1 MLISRS
7 FTRKLVVTCGAALGF
22 ILLHEAHTH
31 DSRNAERQAE
41 QRRLTAK
48 PAPGLRL
55 RFAATAYCKGETTA
69 SGATVRRGIAA
80 ADPSLI
86 PVGSVIYVDS
96 TGTRYDG
103 IYTVM
108 DTGPA
113 VLGRQIDLY
122 VWSCNEAR
130 AFGRRNV
137 ALTVLRLGWHPG
149 ASDVSGAPSAN
160 SAFRKRESA
169 AAPAAPDETPPAG
182 TGPASAP
189 GEARPPGAGTTDPGD
204 APPAAEPGGAGP
216 APAVPVEPSPEG
228 TPPPSP
234 AVPWSR

>member
-22 ILLHEAHTH
+22 VLLHEAHVQ
-31 DSRNAERQAE
+31 DSRSAERQAE
-41 QRRLTAK
+41 QRRQTAR

-69 SGATVRRGIAA
+69 SGAAARRGVAA
-80 ADPSLI
+80 ADPALI

-96 TGTRYDG
+96 TGTKYDG

-113 VLGRQIDLY
+113 VQGREVDLY
-122 VWSCNEAR
+122 VWNCNEAR

-137 ALTVLRLGWHPG
+137 SLTVLRLGWHPG
-149 ASDVSGAPSAN
+149 ASDVSGLSGAN
-160 SAFRKRESA
+160 SLFRQRETSAAQAPPTSAPAQPATPSA
-169 AAPAAPDETPPAG
+169 AAAGDPPATGGRPGDSGAAPVPSTAPSGSGAPPPA
-182 TGPASAP
+182 PV
-189 GEARPPGAGTTDPGD
+189 PPN
-204 APPAAEPGGAGP
+204 
-216 APAVPVEPSPEG
+216 
-228 TPPPSP
+228 
-234 AVPWSR
+234 R

>member
-22 ILLHEAHTH
+22 VLLHEARMY
-31 DSRNAERQAE
+31 DSRSAERQAE
-41 QRRLTAK
+41 QRRQVAR

-55 RFAATAYCKGETTA
+55 RFAATAYCKGQTTA
-69 SGATVRRGIAA
+69 SGATVQRGIAA
-80 ADPSLI
+80 ADPTLI

-113 VLGRQIDLY
+113 VQGREVDLY
-122 VWSCNEAR
+122 IWNCTEAR

-137 ALTVLRLGWHPG
+137 SLTVLRLGWHPG
-149 ASDVSGAPSAN
+149 ASDVAGVPSAN
-160 SAFRKRESA
+160 SLFRQREEAAAAAAGATATPAGAAPPTATPAPAATGSDGA
-169 AAPAAPDETPPAG
+169 TGGTHPPPAAPAAP
-182 TGPASAP
+182 P
-189 GEARPPGAGTTDPGD
+189 G
-204 APPAAEPGGAGP
+204 
-216 APAVPVEPSPEG
+216 SPD
-228 TPPPSP
+228 
-234 AVPWSR
+234 R

>member
-22 ILLHEAHTH
+22 VLLHEARMY
-31 DSRNAERQAE
+31 DSRSAERQAE
-41 QRRLTAK
+41 QRRQTAK

-55 RFAATAYCKGETTA
+55 RFAATAYCKGQTTA
-69 SGATVRRGIAA
+69 SGATVQRGIAA
-80 ADPSLI
+80 ADPTLI

-113 VLGRQIDLY
+113 VQGREVDLY
-122 VWSCNEAR
+122 IWNCTEAR

-137 ALTVLRLGWHPG
+137 SLTVLRLGWHPG
-149 ASDVSGAPSAN
+149 ASDVSGVPSAN
-160 SAFRKRESA
+160 SLFKQREAAAAAAAPATPAGAPASPPEPAPPSTGPGGTPDAAAPPPA
-169 AAPAAPDETPPAG
+169 AAPAAP
-182 TGPASAP
+182 P
-189 GEARPPGAGTTDPGD
+189 G
-204 APPAAEPGGAGP
+204 
-216 APAVPVEPSPEG
+216 SPD
-228 TPPPSP
+228 
-234 AVPWSR
+234 R